1 MKQRIV
7 NLAVFAVVLALLV
20 FGANRILRRDDSA
33 RKYGNF
39 YAEKAEDAFD
49 VLFFGTSHVLN
60 GVLPTELW
68 RDYGF
73 TSYNMGNNS
82 EPLEV
87 TEWVLKIAL
96 QYHKPKIAVFDV
108 FYIDRA
114 ADLEWTYPFRHLFLD
129 AVPLSRLKIE
139 AIRATMP
146 DSLLGEYLV
155 PFILY
160 HGRWDEM
167 ITGDYLPQVR
177 SVPSQMGA
185 EFIALRTPAGP
196 FERTHEVSEGELPGT
211 QTLRNV
217 AAICRENGIQPAFI
231 CIPSPAT
238 REEQMNC
245 NTVYALAEELD
256 VPFLHMLDVDGLVDF
271 STDCYDSFSHLNP
284 DGALK
289 VTSYLGR
296 WLTERFDLP
305 DHRDDPAYSEKWNAI
320 LADYDA
326 YYQQIWA
333 PQSLVRN

>member
-1 MKQRIV
+1 MKRIV
-7 NLAVFAVVLALLV
+7 NLLVFAVSLCAFLLL
-20 FGANRILRRDDSA
+20 ANRLLSRDDSA
-33 RKYGNF
+33 RKYENF
-39 YAEKAEDAFD
+39 YAAREEDAFD

-82 EPLEV
+82 EPLAV
-87 TEWVLKIAL
+87 TRWVLEIAL
-96 QYHKPKIAVFDV
+96 QYHKPRVAVFDV

-114 ADLEWTYPFRHLFLD
+114 VDLEWTYPFRHLFFD
-129 AVPLSRLKIE
+129 SVPLSPLKVR
-139 AIRATMP
+139 ALRATLP
-146 DSLLGEYLV
+146 DDKIGEFLF

-160 HGRWDEM
+160 HGRWDELA
-167 ITGDYLPQVR
+167 TGDFEPQVR

-185 EFIALRTPAGP
+185 EFIPLRAVPNP
-196 FERTHEVSEGELPGT
+196 FTRTHEVNSEPLPGT
-211 QTLRNV
+211 QPLREI
-217 AAICRENGIQPAFI
+217 AAICRENGIEPVFI

-245 NTVYALAEELD
+245 NTVYALADELG

-271 STDCYDSFSHLNP
+271 NTDCYDNFSHLNP

-289 VTSYLGR
+289 VTRYLGQY
-296 WLTERFDLP
+296 LTERFALP
-305 DHRDDPAYSEKWNAI
+305 DHREDPAYATWNDI

-326 YYQQIWA
+326 YYRQVWA
-333 PQSLVRN
+333 PQSLVRP

>member
-1 MKQRIV
+1 MKRAI
-7 NLAVFAVVLALLV
+7 NLLVFAVSLAALV
-20 FGANRILRRDDSA
+20 FFSNRILRRDDSD
-33 RKYGNF
+33 RKYANF
-39 YAEKAEDAFD
+39 YAAKEEDAFD

-60 GVLPTELW
+60 GILPTELW

-82 EPLEV
+82 EPLDV
-87 TEWVLKIAL
+87 TEWVLRIAL

-114 ADLEWTYPFRHLFLD
+114 VDLEWTYPFRHLFFD
-129 AVPLSRLKIE
+129 SVPLSPLKVQ
-139 AIRATMP
+139 ALRATMP
-146 DSLLGEYLV
+146 DDMLPQFLF

-167 ITGDYLPQVR
+167 ATGDFLPQVR

-185 EFIALRTPAGP
+185 EFILLRTEADG
-196 FERTHEVSEGELPGT
+196 FVRTHEVADYALPGT
-211 QTLRNV
+211 QALRNI
-217 AAICRENGIQPAFI
+217 AAICRENGVQPVFI

-245 NTVYALAEELD
+245 NTVYALADELD
-256 VPFLHMLDVDGLVDF
+256 VPFLHMLDVEGLVDF
-271 STDCYDSFSHLNP
+271 KTDCYDNFSHMNP

-289 VTSYLGR
+289 VTHYLGQ

-305 DHRDDPAYSEKWNAI
+305 DHRGDAAYAHWNDI

-326 YYQQIWA
+326 YYAQSWA
-333 PQSLVRN
+333 PMSLVRP